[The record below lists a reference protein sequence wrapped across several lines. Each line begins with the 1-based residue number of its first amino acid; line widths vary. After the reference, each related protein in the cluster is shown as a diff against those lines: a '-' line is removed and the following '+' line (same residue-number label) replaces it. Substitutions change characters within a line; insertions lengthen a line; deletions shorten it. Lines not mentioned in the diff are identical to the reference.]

1 MRTHPLQVFRAAH
14 PRRPLRRTSPARL
27 PPVARIGAAVYTPG
41 MASTLIAVITALL
54 LGHLFPAGVRA
65 MRHHAWFAAWV
76 RWLDARFTDPH
87 SVWHGRWGVL
97 IAVLPPLALVAVVQV
112 LLHTP
117 LAGVLGLL
125 FAVAVLVYAW
135 GPRDLDQDVADVADA
150 DSVDA
155 RRAAAA
161 RLGIADG
168 RSEGGPVIGAVFR
181 SALRRWFGPL
191 LWFLLLG
198 AAGALLYR
206 LLALAAE
213 AVPRP
218 RGGDADVHDAGV
230 HGDASPVHDDGR
242 DDVLTLPA
250 ATRDGA
256 RALLALL
263 EWPVAQLMTFSLA
276 LVGNFDTV
284 VGAWKDAGGAALH
297 RGIAF
302 LDAAARASVRS
313 EIAEEAREWI
323 DEGDSPG
330 AAWARLGELPELR
343 DAMSL
348 VWRILLLWLAV
359 LALFVIAGWV
369 G

>member
-1 MRTHPLQVFRAAH
+1 
-14 PRRPLRRTSPARL
+14 
-27 PPVARIGAAVYTPG
+27 

-54 LGHLFPAGVRA
+54 LGHLFPGAARTL
-65 MRHHAWFAAWV
+65 RHHAWFAAWM
-76 RWLDARFTDPH
+76 RWLGARFADPH
-87 SVWHGRWGVL
+87 SVWRGRWGVL
-97 IAVLPPLALVAVVQV
+97 IAVLPPLAVVAALQY
-112 LLHTP
+112 LLQTP

-125 FAVAVLVYAW
+125 FSIAVLFYAW

-150 DSVDA
+150 DTPDA

-168 RSEGGPVIGAVFR
+168 RSEGGPAIGAVFR

-206 LLALAAE
+206 LIALAAE
-213 AVPRP
+213 GLPRAADPAGGAADGMLPVPVDGAVP
-218 RGGDADVHDAGV
+218 GGDAD
-230 HGDASPVHDDGR
+230 PVPP
-242 DDVLTLPA
+242 PA
-250 ATRDGA
+250 AREGA

-263 EWPVAQLMTFSLA
+263 DWPVAQLMTFSLA

-284 VGAWKDAGGAALH
+284 VGAWKDAGGGALH
-297 RGIAF
+297 RDIAF

-330 AAWARLGELPELR
+330 VAWARLGDLPELR